1 MQTQA
6 VSSSLHWNT
15 NVSDVSITSQPGAG
29 KKLNGS
35 ATKDKRALK
44 NATGKRTTPTRRD
57 RKETKGQ
64 DRWEWER
71 KERLKET
78 GG

>member
-15 NVSDVSITSQPGAG
+15 NVRDASITSQPGAG

-44 NATGKRTTPTRRD
+44 NATGRRTTPTWRD

-64 DRWEWER
+64 DRWEWEGKDR
-71 KERLKET
+71 WKET
-78 GG
+78 GL